1 MNAFLK
7 KTNKCLYLY
16 TKNTST
22 MGFNRYKSI
31 DGSGRFGRG
40 SIGDSDE
47 NKHEAS
53 SEEQHFYKE
62 NKFRVEKLKQIISY
76 RNKQINEHIEDIIKS
91 IKEFKDK

>member
-1 MNAFLK
+1 MLPI
-7 KTNKCLYLY
+7 YR
-16 TKNTST
+16 
-22 MGFNRYKSI
+22 FNRYKSI

-62 NKFRVEKLKQIISY
+62 VNINK
-76 RNKQINEHIEDIIKS
+76 
-91 IKEFKDK
+91 